1 VSATHGFGIV
11 GAGVIAATHAEAIA
25 SLPGARLA
33 AVTDVDVPRAA
44 ALAEATGASA
54 EPGLDGLL
62 ARPDVD
68 VVCVCVPSG
77 RHAEVGV
84 RAAAAGKHLVVE
96 KPIDVTLAAADR
108 LIAAAADAGVTLTV
122 ISQHRFDAGLT
133 ELRGLLAEGALGRL
147 VFGEASTKWYRTQ
160 GYYDSAGWR
169 GTLALDG
176 GALMNQGVHYV
187 DLLRWCAGPV
197 TEVTALCQTAD
208 HRVEAED
215 VALALLRFASGAV
228 GTVIASTAMYPGFPQ
243 RLELAGTG
251 GTVVVEDGQI
261 VHRSLLAGRD
271 GPDAGRAKTG
281 ADGTKT
287 GDGAGQAATAGPA
300 ARAGA
305 TARAAADPA
314 AVGTSSHAAQI
325 ADLLAAI
332 DEGRPPAV
340 TGQDGRDALEIVCA
354 VYQSAREGRTI
365 TLPAASAARLPHQGG
380 PR

>member
-11 GAGVIAATHAEAIA
+11 GAGVIAATHAESIA

-33 AVTDVDVPRAA
+33 AVTDVDAQRAA
-44 ALAEATGASA
+44 ALAAATGADA
-54 EPGLDGLL
+54 EPGLDELL
-62 ARPDVD
+62 GRPDVD

-77 RHAEVGV
+77 MHAEVGV
-84 RAAAAGKHLVVE
+84 AAAAAGKHLVVE

-108 LIAAAADAGVTLTV
+108 LLAAVADAGVAMTV
-122 ISQHRFDAGLT
+122 ISQHRFDQGLA
-133 ELRGLLAEGALGRL
+133 ELRGLLGAGALGRL
-147 VFGEASTKWYRTQ
+147 VFGEASTKWYRSQ
-160 GYYDSAGWR
+160 GYYDSAAWR
-169 GTLALDG
+169 GTWALDG

-197 TEVTALCQTAD
+197 TEVTALCQTSD
-208 HRVEAED
+208 HQLEAED

-228 GTVIASTAMYPGFPQ
+228 GTIIASTAMYPGFPQ
-243 RLELAGTG
+243 RLEIAGTG
-251 GTVVVEDGQI
+251 GTVVIENGEI
-261 VHRSLLAGRD
+261 VHRSLLADRD
-271 GPDAGRAKTG
+271 GQ
-281 ADGTKT
+281 DG
-287 GDGAGQAATAGPA
+287 GAGAATGTGQASSQAAA
-300 ARAGA
+300 AY
-305 TARAAADPA
+305 PA

-365 TLPAASAARLPHQGG
+365 TLPAATGAAPHQAG

>member
-11 GAGVIAATHAEAIA
+11 GAGVISAMHAEAIA

-33 AVTDVDVPRAA
+33 AVTDVDAGRAA
-44 ALAEATGASA
+44 ALAETHGASA
-54 EPGLDGLL
+54 EPSLDGLL

-77 RHAEVGV
+77 MHAEVGV

-108 LIAAAADAGVTLTV
+108 LVAAAAEAGVVMTV
-122 ISQHRFDAGLT
+122 ISQTRFAPALA
-133 ELRGLLAEGALGRL
+133 ELRGLLDEGALGRL
-147 VFGEASTKWYRTQ
+147 VFGEATTKWYRSQ
-160 GYYDSAGWR
+160 DYYDSAAWR
-169 GTLALDG
+169 GTWALDG

-197 TEVTALCQTAD
+197 TEVTALCQTTD
-208 HRVEAED
+208 HQVEAED

-251 GTVVVEDGQI
+251 GTVVIEDGKI
-261 VHRSLLAGRD
+261 VHRSLLADRD
-271 GPDAGRAKTG
+271 SAPAYGSVGAGAV
-281 ADGTKT
+281 
-287 GDGAGQAATAGPA
+287 DGAGGTAG
-300 ARAGA
+300 
-305 TARAAADPA
+305 AAADPA
-314 AVGTSSHAAQI
+314 AVGTSGHAAQI
-325 ADLLAAI
+325 GDLLAAI
-332 DEGRPPAV
+332 EEGRPPAV
-340 TGQDGRDALEIVCA
+340 TGQDGRDALEIICA
-354 VYQSAREGRTI
+354 VYQSAREGRPV
-365 TLPAASAARLPHQGG
+365 TLPVVAGTGRTQDG